1 MDILVQLLPFIVMMV
16 VLYLIIFLPEK
27 KRKKQYSEMINS
39 LKVNDEIMTKGG
51 VMGRITTIKDDYIIL
66 ESGPDRSRI
75 KFTKQAIASV
85 ITPEE
90 TVESDK

>member
-1 MDILVQLLPFIVMMV
+1 MNIVVQLLPFIVMMV

-27 KRKKQYSEMINS
+27 KRKKQYEEMINS

-51 VMGRITTIKDDYIIL
+51 VMGKITTIKDDYIIL

-85 ITPEE
+85 IVPEE
-90 TVESDK
+90 TATEK

>member
-1 MDILVQLLPFIVMMV
+1 MNIVVQLLPFIVMMV

-27 KRKKQYSEMINS
+27 KRKKQYEEMINS

-51 VMGRITTIKDDYIIL
+51 VMGRITSLKDDYIIL

-90 TVESDK
+90 TVSEN

>member
-1 MDILVQLLPFIVMMV
+1 MNIVVQLLPFIVMMV

-27 KRKKQYSEMINS
+27 KRKKQYEEMINS

-51 VMGRITTIKDDYIIL
+51 VMGKITTIKDDYIIL

-85 ITPEE
+85 IVPEE
-90 TVESDK
+90 TSTEK